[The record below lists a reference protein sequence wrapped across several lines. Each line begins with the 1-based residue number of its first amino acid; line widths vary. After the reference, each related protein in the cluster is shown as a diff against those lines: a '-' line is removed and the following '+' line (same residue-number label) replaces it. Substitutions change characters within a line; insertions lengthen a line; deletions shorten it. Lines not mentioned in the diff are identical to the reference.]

1 MKNSSSL
8 PAQPASPVLK
18 IMSGAHKGKQF
29 RLLSSEITIG
39 RHSDCDVIFKGNT
52 SCSRQH
58 ARIKKQNDSYVIE
71 SLNPKNPVFI
81 NKKAVSSQVLKPK
94 DKISIGNVE
103 MLFVDNS
110 LPAIPSKQPF
120 ASSASSTKRKKKRL
134 TPPRLILIVVL
145 ICGLFLFLSEDK
157 ETKSGERLNLRTEA
171 DILKEVEELE
181 GAIEEKNERQSLN
194 SMQKAARVAFIKGF
208 RDYGKGYFHRAL
220 QMFRHCLTLEKNSA
234 LCQSYSRKSEIQ
246 IDKLIQK
253 KIRLGNAYK
262 ENKQYEA
269 CTAAFKSVQIMIKDS
284 KSAVYKEAQANRKLC
299 EVQLENKI

>member
-8 PAQPASPVLK
+8 PAQPSSPVLK

-29 RLLSSEITIG
+29 RLLSSEVTIG
-39 RHSDCDVIFKGNT
+39 RHSDCDVIFKDNS

-71 SLNPKNPVFI
+71 SLNSKNPVFI

-94 DKISIGNVE
+94 DKITIGNVE
-103 MLFVDNS
+103 MLFLDNS
-110 LPAIPSKQPF
+110 LPVFPSKQPL
-120 ASSASSTKRKKKRL
+120 ASSASSAKLKKKWL
-134 TPPRLILIVVL
+134 TPPRLILVIVL
-145 ICGLFLFLSEDK
+145 ICGLFLFLYEDK
-157 ETKSGERLNLRTEA
+157 KTTSEEKLNLRTEA

-181 GAIEEKNERQSLN
+181 ETIEERSERQSLN

-220 QMFRHCLTLEKNSA
+220 QMFRHCLTLEKNSS

-262 ENKQYEA
+262 KNKQYEA
-269 CTAAFKSVQIMIKDS
+269 CAAAFKSVEIMIRDS
-284 KSAVYKEAQANRKLC
+284 KSVVYKEAQTNRKLC
-299 EVQLENKI
+299 EMQLEDKI